1 MYVYT
6 LIVELFRHPIKQ
18 KSLASL
24 RDPFPNLMSNSKFD
38 GIKMK
43 DYYENE

>member
-1 MYVYT
+1 MYIYA
-6 LIVELFRHPIKQ
+6 LLAKLFTPPHKQ